1 MPEQPSPAQ
10 PSQPGPAQ
18 PRPAQPPS
26 RIACRLWTQA
36 GFSEGLKTRFVRD
49 VWKKRPVW
57 SIALGPKSLIF
68 CISLRTSDK
77 NESFINTLLGQAA
90 AKPPSSDFQLF
101 SFTYKT
107 NTKSIKTTS
116 GGPPWGKNLWFYTG
130 FITFSEFLKITD
142 CGGFQAC
149 QMMLQARFLRRAQK
163 LIKTI

>member
-10 PSQPGPAQ
+10 PGQPSPDQ
-18 PRPAQPPS
+18 PRPAQPHS

-36 GFSEGLKTRFVRD
+36 GFSEGLKTRFVWD
-49 VWKKRPVW
+49 VWKKRRSW
-57 SIALGPKSLIF
+57 SIALGPTFLIF

-116 GGPPWGKNLWFYTG
+116 GGPPWGKNLWFYLG
-130 FITFSEFLKITD
+130 FITFSEFLKIID

-163 LIKTI
+163 HIETI